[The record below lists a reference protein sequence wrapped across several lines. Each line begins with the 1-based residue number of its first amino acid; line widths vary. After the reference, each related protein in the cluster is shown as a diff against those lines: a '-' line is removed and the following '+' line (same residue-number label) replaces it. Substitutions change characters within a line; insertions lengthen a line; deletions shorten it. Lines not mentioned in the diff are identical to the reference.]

1 MTSFLLRRKI
11 LCIYYLMF
19 LITCCLYLQS
29 SYYSIRV
36 SSRNH

>member
-1 MTSFLLRRKI
+1 M
-11 LCIYYLMF
+11 YVMF

-36 SSRNH
+36 SGRNH

>member
-1 MTSFLLRRKI
+1 
-11 LCIYYLMF
+11 MF

-36 SSRNH
+36 SGRNH